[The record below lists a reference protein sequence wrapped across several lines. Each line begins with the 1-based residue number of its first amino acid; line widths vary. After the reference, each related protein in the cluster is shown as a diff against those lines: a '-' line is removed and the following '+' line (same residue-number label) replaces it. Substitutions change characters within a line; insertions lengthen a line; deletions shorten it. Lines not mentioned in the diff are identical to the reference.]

1 MEKKERILKI
11 KEELKAEAKK
21 IRRLKIDC
29 KNTQRGIHTGEKVWQ
44 EDVSRARYVW
54 RHKHI
59 AYCLLRGRKIEDIER
74 KVREGNE
81 PNQRLIEKHIEAFTS
96 EVSDD

>member
-1 MEKKERILKI
+1 MEKKERILQI
-11 KEELKAEAKK
+11 KEELKTESKQIRTLKNKFKEA
-21 IRRLKIDC
+21 
-29 KNTQRGIHTGEKVWQ
+29 QRNGEWG
-44 EDVSRARYVW
+44 VSGLWTARWNW

-81 PNQRLIEKHIEAFTS
+81 PSQRLIDKYIEEITS
-96 EVSDD
+96 EISND